1 MQDEQEKRW
10 EQRLRFVAKRYRENS
25 LDADR
30 AWQRFARRR
39 GIRPAVP
46 WRRYWGVAAAVL
58 LLLAGTGSWWLT
70 QRQAPEWVAVAT
82 APGQYKEVWLPDSTE
97 VALAGGSSVRYD
109 RKKYGRERR
118 VVELKGKAFFQ
129 VKRSEA
135 RPFSVYTAQTEVTVL
150 GTSFQIKEEGS
161 ATEVNVVTG
170 KVRFTAGENKE
181 EDKVILTAGMS
192 ASYSMEKK
200 EITLLK
206 EEDLNRLAW
215 KTKQLRFS
223 ETPLSQVIDDL
234 SEFYGVKITNRAKS
248 PDSKLTATFNDLPLD
263 EVLMV
268 VNQTLDV
275 RLVPETKK

>member
-1 MQDEQEKRW
+1 MQDEQEKKW

-30 AWQRFARRR
+30 AWQRFARRQ
-39 GIRPAVP
+39 GIRRTLIR
-46 WRRYWGVAAAVL
+46 RRYWGAAAAIL
-58 LLLAGTGSWWLT
+58 LLLAGAGSWWLT
-70 QRQAPEWVAVAT
+70 QPEAPDWVAVAT
-82 APGQYKEVWLPDSTE
+82 EPGQYKEVWLPDSTE
-97 VALAGGSSVRYD
+97 ISLAGGSSVRYD

-129 VKRSEA
+129 VKRNEA

-150 GTSFQIKEEGS
+150 GTSFQLEEKGR

-170 KVRFTAGENKE
+170 KVRFTGGDKKE
-181 EDKVILTAGMS
+181 EEQVILTAGMS

-200 EITLLK
+200 EIIMLK

-215 KTKQLRFS
+215 KTRQLRFN
-223 ETPLSQVIDDL
+223 ETPLSQVIADL
-234 SEFYGVKITNRAKS
+234 SEFYGVKISNRAKS